1 MREDQKKELFSWDF
15 RVFVTGAFHLITWTG
30 VTVRIN
36 LEFQK
41 NDKIK
46 QKKNKARGRDW
57 PTQTTTHQLM
67 KKKKNLLFSVTTD
80 HNKSSSTKNKQKRN
94 WTTEGRNGAYIKLYN
109 SPSKTSKISKNMYM
123 LWKSQRSHYLFNL
136 KCSSQSTWS
145 CLTSHLSLLP
155 TSSEV
160 HIDSLKNIIH
170 VKHKS
175 NYILILFF
183 HIIYQ
188 NLKDH
193 ALKNFNKENWPE

>member
-67 KKKKNLLFSVTTD
+67 KKKKIYF
-80 HNKSSSTKNKQKRN
+80 
-94 WTTEGRNGAYIKLYN
+94 
-109 SPSKTSKISKNMYM
+109 
-123 LWKSQRSHYLFNL
+123 
-136 KCSSQSTWS
+136 SQSQLIIIKAAALKTNKKEIEQLKEEMVPISSCTTPPVKLVKFPKTCTWYEN
-145 CLTSHLSLLP
+145 HN
-155 TSSEV
+155 V
-160 HIDSLKNIIH
+160 
-170 VKHKS
+170 V
-175 NYILILFF
+175 
-183 HIIYQ
+183 IIYSI
-188 NLKDH
+188 
-193 ALKNFNKENWPE
+193 